1 MHRRPLQRAA
11 ALASAALF
19 LMAGSAMAD
28 SLTADGDAT
37 TPIVDG
43 NRNFGIVAPG
53 AELTADV
60 RFVLVCVGLQHVDA
74 GQSVLLHW
82 SGVSIVPAGGS
93 IVSVGD
99 ATLDPVPAGWAA
111 DGLGCPDPVPATD
124 TGTRSHVVLRAPT
137 AAGTHTFSIT
147 WDRSVSPLGSNDGSA
162 FSRTPTSVSF
172 TMTVPNNTAPVL
184 TVPASFT
191 VEGDTTGGW
200 TADWSGVTATDSE
213 DDPDP
218 TPSCSPAAGTVLQL
232 GVTNVTCSVTD
243 SGNLTATGGF
253 SVTVVDTTR
262 PTLVGLPSDQSLT
275 TGDPGGAVA
284 TWSDPTATDIVDA
297 APTVACVPASG
308 TTFAIGSTTVDCTA
322 TDRSGNTA
330 TGSFTITVDQQV
342 AEHTASA
349 IWLEPVAGSGSTF
362 VANRGRT
369 IPVKVRLFVDGVE
382 RTSGD
387 AVLSVAPCGGD
398 VIARSPMAWSGG
410 RWTVSIDTS
419 RLSAACWTVA
429 ASIDG
434 TVAGAFTL
442 ELRGDPAAAPAGKAA
457 TADRSAKPS
466 SPTASIFRSPKG
478 KARGR

>member
-1 MHRRPLQRAA
+1 MHRRPLHRAA
-11 ALASAALF
+11 ALAAAALF
-19 LMAGSAMAD
+19 AMAGSAMAD
-28 SLTADGDAT
+28 SLVADGDAAT
-37 TPIVDG
+37 AIVDG

-53 AELTADV
+53 AELTAEV
-60 RFVLVCVGLQHVDA
+60 RFIVTCTGIQHIDA
-74 GQSVLLHW
+74 GQSVVLHW
-82 SGVSIVPAGGS
+82 SGLAIVPSGGS

-99 ATLDPVPAGWAA
+99 ATLDPVPSPWAEDA
-111 DGLGCPDPVPATD
+111 SGCPDPVPSYDGGA
-124 TGTRSHVVLRAPT
+124 RVRVVMHAPT
-137 AAGTHTFSIT
+137 AAGTHTFTIT
-147 WDRSVSPLGSNDGSA
+147 WDRSLSPSGSFDGNA

-200 TADWSGVTATDSE
+200 TADWSGVTATDAE

-218 TPSCSPAAGTVLQL
+218 TPTCNPAAGTVLPL
-232 GVTNVTCSVTD
+232 GPSTVTCSVTD
-243 SGNLTATGGF
+243 SGNRTTTGGF

-262 PTLVGLPSDQSLT
+262 PTLVGLPADQTLT
-275 TGDPGGAVA
+275 TTDPGGAVA
-284 TWSDPTATDIVDA
+284 TWSDPTATDVVDA
-297 APTVACVPASG
+297 APTVACAPASG
-308 TTFAIGSTTVDCTA
+308 TRFPIGSTTVDCTA
-322 TDRSGNTA
+322 TDRSGNAA
-330 TGSFTITVDQQV
+330 TGSFTITVDQPV
-342 AEHTASA
+342 AQHTTSA

-362 VANRGRT
+362 VGNRGRT

-387 AVLSVAPCGGD
+387 AVLSIAPCGGD
-398 VIARSPMAWSGG
+398 VIARSPLAWSGG

-419 RLSAACWTVA
+419 RLASACWTVS

-442 ELRGDPAAAPAGKAA
+442 ELRGDVAAAPSGKAA
-457 TADRSAKPS
+457 AADRAAKPA
-466 SPTASIFRSPKG
+466 SPKGSIFRSPNG